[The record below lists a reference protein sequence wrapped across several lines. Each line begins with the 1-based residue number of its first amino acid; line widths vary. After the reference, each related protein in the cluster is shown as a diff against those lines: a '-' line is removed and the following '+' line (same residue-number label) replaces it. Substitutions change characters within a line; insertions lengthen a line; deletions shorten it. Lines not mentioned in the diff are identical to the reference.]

1 MAEAM
6 PSIVFV
12 CTDAGGVVTCRSP
25 TGREVHVEAHGADLP
40 LGTWLVSAIF
50 NADAMKELGV
60 KYKPGQELVLMKGD
74 QTIAKETIVKESN
87 SNNLRIEVATKTY
100 RKSGNPI
107 DVDSADYAMRKRKL
121 ELYDNRAGKK
131 RTLIGSNFKKIQKL
145 EQGQKAIKADT
156 EALLLQGAGVKA
168 DTTQILADGKSHKDE
183 LLAELKKLNAHQE
196 GKAEKQSKA
205 AEAKRQQ
212 NDSLLARVDAGD
224 ATDLETL
231 QVQQKKTQLLIRV
244 AKEKMKQ
251 NKASGL
257 KCAACGS
264 LEGEM
269 KPYIGSGFLGNCCAE
284 LRMTEEELQHDLQNC
299 LAQNFLE
306 PAEADGILGFCKD
319 KLPESK
325 RIILPRFKV
334 ASLQS
339 SKIMCADV
347 DENDEHPQYEFANMD
362 EHNYGMR
369 QSSITG
375 TALQPL
381 CQKIAA
387 VYFAGAEQRFHIVIN
402 CHADGKAY
410 TPSHRDQPMS
420 LQSKSSV
427 FETHASVYVFSV
439 GASRLFS
446 FFKDLGQKGN
456 TGLKAR
462 GNLEVLYDI
471 KTAHNTLAHMSG
483 KVNAACLHAVWPDP
497 STNAGDDTL
506 RFGVTV
512 RVAERLFV
520 NTLRGEY
527 RIYKHGAWETK
538 KLPALSDDVPAQAP
552 EQDGVAPVPEND
564 RKRQFE
570 SMSKAQL
577 VKVCCE
583 AGVQPAVPQSSS
595 RSGKRAQG
603 EQHGPAEKGRL
614 EDVDAPTAP
623 DGDAFQQIPPKKLRA
638 QKRQALP
645 PPPPAPEDVR
655 LVRALSVKCPKLGL
669 AMLDG
674 TKVAENRT
682 YELPLGWHWL
692 YISKGRDL
700 KGLEGFKSLIDGLQ
714 YSTEEQE
721 KCYCKVIGGIYIA
734 EIRTPEDC
742 NAYPW
747 AKGPHCHII
756 SHTLTLT
763 EPVPIQKPG
772 PISVRW
778 EIKNEAE
785 RQRIE
790 AQLPEGAPTAMD
802 LTPLQQ
808 RLPGAAAP
816 SAAAELADG
825 DRGARRAARRT
836 ARRSARRADETRVL
850 VHAFDFEST
859 VDIPLTTDA
868 FYVPANVGTVGDV
881 LTLWRQ
887 KYSEWPEVEIEW
899 DGKIVESTSDVLTVW
914 RQKYRAPPEV
924 KIEFDGEIVESAMSL
939 ASLAQGSPMKQLYKV
954 AVMRL
959 VDDEAPLSRTT
970 TPIHVLLS
978 FVPRHYSHAAEKQQL
993 IETIIKH
1000 EFGPCSEPLP
1010 SLFDV

>member
-1 MAEAM
+1 MALQYKLPKQE
-6 PSIVFV
+6 P
-12 CTDAGGVVTCRSP
+12 R
-25 TGREVHVEAHGADLP
+25 DLP
-40 LGTWLVSAIF
+40 LSESSST
-50 NADAMKELGV
+50 
-60 KYKPGQELVLMKGD
+60 
-74 QTIAKETIVKESN
+74 QTAKEFIRNECQIIVPFKLRVYIKGEARYLKPEQTLGEVFAMGGAVLNVNYTEAADKQRDRRKQAKATADLVRADVEREGLKNREHTTAETNRLISAFSPQFGPGEENATANQLRQRKAAAAERFDEMIKKAAEKEASIRKF
-87 SNNLRIEVATKTY
+87 SPSELRGKLAAIGAATHGTKAVLVRRLLNAAAPAPQAAGAGSSTGANAGAGSEVAY
-100 RKSGNPI
+100 
-107 DVDSADYAMRKRKL
+107 
-121 ELYDNRAGKK
+121 
-131 RTLIGSNFKKIQKL
+131 
-145 EQGQKAIKADT
+145 
-156 EALLLQGAGVKA
+156 
-168 DTTQILADGKSHKDE
+168 
-183 LLAELKKLNAHQE
+183 AHQE

-552 EQDGVAPVPEND
+552 EQDGVAPAKKQRLEEDGEASTSAVASSPA
-564 RKRQFE
+564 
-570 SMSKAQL
+570 SSL
-577 VKVCCE
+577 S
-583 AGVQPAVPQSSS
+583 AGVA
-595 RSGKRAQG
+595 R
-603 EQHGPAEKGRL
+603 
-614 EDVDAPTAP
+614 
-623 DGDAFQQIPPKKLRA
+623 
-638 QKRQALP
+638 
-645 PPPPAPEDVR
+645 
-655 LVRALSVKCPKLGL
+655 
-669 AMLDG
+669 
-674 TKVAENRT
+674 
-682 YELPLGWHWL
+682 
-692 YISKGRDL
+692 
-700 KGLEGFKSLIDGLQ
+700 
-714 YSTEEQE
+714 
-721 KCYCKVIGGIYIA
+721 
-734 EIRTPEDC
+734 
-742 NAYPW
+742 
-747 AKGPHCHII
+747 
-756 SHTLTLT
+756 
-763 EPVPIQKPG
+763 
-772 PISVRW
+772 
-778 EIKNEAE
+778 
-785 RQRIE
+785 
-790 AQLPEGAPTAMD
+790 PEGRENA
-802 LTPLQQ
+802 
-808 RLPGAAAP
+808 
-816 SAAAELADG
+816 
-825 DRGARRAARRT
+825 RGK
-836 ARRSARRADETRVL
+836 SV
-850 VHAFDFEST
+850 
-859 VDIPLTTDA
+859 
-868 FYVPANVGTVGDV
+868 
-881 LTLWRQ
+881 
-887 KYSEWPEVEIEW
+887 
-899 DGKIVESTSDVLTVW
+899 
-914 RQKYRAPPEV
+914 
-924 KIEFDGEIVESAMSL
+924 
-939 ASLAQGSPMKQLYKV
+939 
-954 AVMRL
+954 
-959 VDDEAPLSRTT
+959 
-970 TPIHVLLS
+970 
-978 FVPRHYSHAAEKQQL
+978 
-993 IETIIKH
+993 
-1000 EFGPCSEPLP
+1000 
-1010 SLFDV
+1010 